1 MAFTMAACKRV
12 SGRPIVCAAMLLAA
26 LSAQADF
33 KVSEMSPRIVDQFL
47 SLSGKL
53 DLGLT
58 AKVQEALSKGIPIEV
73 IIHIDLFRRRFLL
86 WDPRLHGWVLRRRI
100 SYHALS
106 RQYLVSGHRRDPD
119 AIESFTSLEAA
130 LASMGF
136 LDDLKFHLDREV
148 QDQGQYYL
156 RVRATLDVDSLPAPL
171 RPVAYTSLSWRLSSG
186 WTVWNVQH

>member
-1 MAFTMAACKRV
+1 MAFIMPAYKSASAA
-12 SGRPIVCAAMLLAA
+12 GIACAAVLLAA
-26 LSAQADF
+26 LSVRADF
-33 KVSEMSPRIVDQFL
+33 KVTEVSPRIVDQSL
-47 SLSGKL
+47 SLSGQL

-73 IIHIDLFRRRFLL
+73 IVHIELFRARFLL
-86 WDPRLHGWVLRRRI
+86 WDPRLRDWVLRRRI

-130 LASMGF
+130 LANMGS
-136 LDDLKFHLDREV
+136 LDDLKFPLDRQA
-148 QDQGQYYL
+148 QDQAQYYL

>member
-186 WTVWNVQH
+186 WTVWTVQH

>member
-1 MAFTMAACKRV
+1 MVFTMSAYKRASTALLVLAAV
-12 SGRPIVCAAMLLAA
+12 LLAT
-26 LSAQADF
+26 LSARADF
-33 KVSEMSPRIVDQFL
+33 KVTEVSPRIVDQSL

-73 IIHIDLFRRRFLL
+73 IINIDLFRARFLL

-119 AIESFTSLEAA
+119 AVESFTSLEAA
-130 LASMGF
+130 LTNMGS
-136 LDDLKFHLDREV
+136 LDDLKFPLDREA

-186 WTVWNVQH
+186 WTSWNVQH